1 MVSPLSDRELKQLL
15 TPTGKLSK
23 RQLKAMQKQQA
34 REQQRQAKLL
44 KRQKGGKW
52 KGTAGPDPTAG
63 KPKKRGFLRR
73 TAGRLKVMLLAG
85 IIFAIVL
92 IPTVIDPLTPG
103 VEETEIIVDQMM
115 RAYNYVFGED
125 IVDEDRDGVDDGLET
140 SGWLVDREVLHLG
153 TSGANGSFAFALP
166 LAGNYALTLSYRAPV
181 QAQLGVMINGVEELE
196 FGLGPAEWVRLNVGT
211 LAFPAGD
218 QTLRLVLV
226 NGTGVQVDWLQLR
239 TGDFRY
245 SWGGRDCVAGAVV
258 PASVRITTSTSD
270 PDSDGDGMLDGY
282 EMLAQQR
289 HGLQHPWITNQRY
302 ALLLVGGGDEDGG
315 EEQNY
320 PAFWNNLAR
329 MHDTLTDYYNY
340 DPTHITTLF
349 WSGSH
354 STRSELIDG
363 SLRLWQIDH
372 HLGRIRDN
380 LTRNDL
386 FLIYISA
393 HGASEGGFRIY
404 SGDDSREI
412 YSYQRLSEYFDA
424 HLMEGDEPIFGEL
437 VTLID
442 VCYGGTALDAGLGGV
457 DRVIISA
464 SEADE
469 PGTTVTTDGAGTVF
483 SFHMIT
489 NLRNPNLQNVP
500 TLENI
505 RKLDFE
511 FEDRML
517 VSLQEAYNRAREST
531 LVATINN
538 QHPVVDGDGDNTPD
552 SSAQPLTE
560 ATFL

>member
-1 MVSPLSDRELKQLL
+1 MAGPLSDRELQQLL
-15 TPTGKLSK
+15 TPTGALSK
-23 RQLKAMQKQQA
+23 RQLKAERKRQA
-34 REQQRQAKLL
+34 KEAQRQA
-44 KRQKGGKW
+44 KRQKGGRR
-52 KGTAGPDPTAG
+52 KGSNKPDPKAG
-63 KPKKRGFLRR
+63 KSKKRGFLRR
-73 TAGRLKVMLLAG
+73 TAGRLEVMILAG
-85 IIFAIVL
+85 LIFVIVL

-103 VEETEIIVDQMM
+103 VEETEIIVEQMM

-125 IVDEDRDGVDDGLET
+125 IIDEDRDGVDDGLET

-153 TSGANGSFAFALP
+153 TAGANGSFAFALP

-181 QAQLGVMINGVEELE
+181 QAQLGVTVNGVEEPVL
-196 FGLGPAEWVRLNVGT
+196 GLGPAEWVRLNVGT

-218 QTLRLVLV
+218 QTLQVVLV

-239 TGDFRY
+239 SGSYRY
-245 SWGGRDCVAGAVV
+245 SWGGRDCLTGAVV

-289 HGLQHPWITNQRY
+289 NGLQHPWITNQRY
-302 ALLLVGGGDEDGG
+302 ALLLVGGGDEGEG

-349 WSGSH
+349 WDGSH
-354 STRSELIDG
+354 STRNELIDG
-363 SLRLWQIDH
+363 ELRAWQIEYQLDQ
-372 HLGRIRDN
+372 IRTN

-412 YSYQRLSEYFDA
+412 FSYQRLSDYLDD
-424 HLMEGDEPIFGEL
+424 HYMLDGEPVFGEL
-437 VTLID
+437 VAIID
-442 VCYGGTALDAGLGGV
+442 VCYGGTALDAKLGGV

-464 SEADE
+464 SKFDE

-531 LVATINN
+531 LVATMNN
-538 QHPVVDGDGDNTPD
+538 QHPVVDGNGDNIAD
-552 SSAQPLTE
+552 GSAQPLTE